1 MNVNNSMKSDQNRC
15 IALAGMF
22 QAANLVS
29 DIAYTGNCEQEAA
42 NASIYSLFQVNADSV
57 PSVYGGLEGISTGLT
72 YLIQQLSGKGDRNT
86 EITGYVI
93 TMMHLERKLSKQPEM
108 LKTIS
113 DGITLATFR
122 LEHYPMLHQ
131 NILGQ
136 LADIYSQTMSTM
148 QPRIM
153 VHGEPLHLQNSDN
166 TNYIRSLLLAGIR
179 SAMLWHQCG
188 GKRIQIII
196 SRKKIIEN
204 AIKIRDSIEKS
215 RH

>member
-1 MNVNNSMKSDQNRC
+1 MKSDRDRC

-29 DIAYTGNCEQEAA
+29 DIAYSGSCEQEAA
-42 NASIYSLFQVNADSV
+42 RASIHSLFQVDAESV
-57 PSVYGGLEGISTGLT
+57 LAVYGGQEGISTGLNQ
-72 YLIQQLSGKGDRNT
+72 LIGQLSGKEQRNT
-86 EITGYVI
+86 ETTGYVI
-93 TMMHLERKLSKQPEM
+93 TMMHLERKLSKQPQLLEI
-108 LKTIS
+108 IS
-113 DGITLATFR
+113 DGIQLATSR
-122 LEHYPMLHQ
+122 LEHFPMLHQ

-136 LADIYSQTMSTM
+136 LADIYSQTLSTM

-153 VHGEPLHLQNSDN
+153 VNGEPLHLQNSDN

-188 GKRIQIII
+188 GKRLQIIM
-196 SRKKIIEN
+196 SRQKIIN
-204 AIKIRDSIEKS
+204 TAISIRNNIEKS

>member
-1 MNVNNSMKSDQNRC
+1 MKPDRDRC

-29 DIAYTGNCEQEAA
+29 DIAYSGSCEQEAA
-42 NASIYSLFQVNADSV
+42 KASIYSLFQVDAGSV
-57 PSVYGGLEGISTGLT
+57 PAVYGGLEGIATGLNH
-72 YLIQQLSGKGDRNT
+72 LIGQLSGKESRNT
-86 EITGYVI
+86 ETTGYVI
-93 TMMHLERKLSKQPEM
+93 TMMHLERKLSKQPKM

-113 DGITLATFR
+113 EGIQLATSR
-122 LEHYPMLHQ
+122 LEHFPMLHQ
-131 NILGQ
+131 NILSQ
-136 LADIYSQTMSTM
+136 LADIYSQTLSAM

-153 VHGEPLHLQNSDN
+153 VHGEPLHLQSSDN
-166 TNYIRSLLLAGIR
+166 TNFIRSLLLAGIR

-188 GKRIQIII
+188 GKRIQIIM

-204 AIKIRDSIEKS
+204 AIKIRNLIEKS

>member
-1 MNVNNSMKSDQNRC
+1 MKSDRDRC

-29 DIAYTGNCEQEAA
+29 DIAYTGSCEQEAA
-42 NASIYSLFQVNADSV
+42 QASIYSLFQVDADSV
-57 PSVYGGLEGISTGLT
+57 PDVYGGLEGISSGINH
-72 YLIQQLSGKGDRNT
+72 LIRQLSGKGNHNT
-86 EITGYVI
+86 EVTGYVI
-93 TMMHLERKLSKQPEM
+93 TMMHLERKLSKQPKM

-113 DGITLATFR
+113 DGISLATSR
-122 LEHYPMLHQ
+122 LEHFPMLHQ

-136 LADIYSQTMSTM
+136 LADIYSKTISTI

-179 SAMLWHQCG
+179 SALLWHQCG
-188 GKRIQIII
+188 GKRIQIIMR
-196 SRKKIIEN
+196 RKKIIDTG
-204 AIKIRDSIEKS
+204 IKIRNTIDKS